1 MPIILTL
8 IVLILIP
15 IILKISEKSRLVSVI
30 SPIAL
35 AYIAGISLSFSSI
48 SFHQETI
55 MQVTELSIALSICL
69 FVLASNIDKFS
80 LFIKPLLKS
89 FLLGILSLLIAI
101 FLTYFVWNF
110 STFKSPEIMGMLVGL
125 YVGGTPNLNAIGIAL
140 GVTNE
145 TIVIINTADITLG
158 GIYFLV
164 SITILKPILSLI
176 LSQFKPAN
184 LTINKNISIDNP
196 LSKIQKIKMIFY
208 AVILAILMLS
218 ISFGLVNLGFGYTHI
233 PLFLITLTTL
243 SIIGAQQRF
252 IKKIA
257 YKFETAEFLLLIF
270 SFGIGLQIDLN
281 ALLTNGLELY
291 FLVGTVFISTIL
303 IHILLAWITKT
314 DVDTLMISSTA
325 ALFGPAFIPP
335 VAKAINNKELIVYGI
350 ALGLLGYIL
359 GNYLGLGIA
368 WFLHFIG

>member
-35 AYIAGISLSFSSI
+35 AYIEGISLSFSSI
-48 SFHQETI
+48 SFHQATI

-184 LTINKNISIDNP
+184 LTIIKNISIDNP

>member
-30 SPIAL
+30 SPVAL

-48 SFHQETI
+48 SFHQATI

>member
-48 SFHQETI
+48 SFHQATI

>member
-48 SFHQETI
+48 SFHQATI

-184 LTINKNISIDNP
+184 LTIIKNISIDNP